1 MLYQQGKE
9 DTLSEEVLK
18 KAFGQ
23 PRCGGAVVRHLCV
36 HLRVAK
42 CECQMLCQSVNCQQI
57 HLVCLCP
64 NERRVPVE
72 DRFYLR
78 DQRAKVGTHG
88 GAMQMV
94 GPDRIF
100 NAQIRLVFEEKKIT

>member
-1 MLYQQGKE
+1 
-9 DTLSEEVLK
+9 
-18 KAFGQ
+18 
-23 PRCGGAVVRHLCV
+23 
-36 HLRVAK
+36 
-42 CECQMLCQSVNCQQI
+42 MLCQSVNCQQI

-100 NAQIRLVFEEKKIT
+100 NAQIRLVFEEINHLKVCICFWNGFFVVFPN